1 MTSADGG
8 VVRLRPLRDEDADVI
23 DAAFAAQ
30 GWHKP
35 AGQYARYFA
44 EQNAGERDVLV
55 AEVDGR
61 FAGYL
66 TIVWQSHYPP
76 FRAQAIPEIVDLNVL
91 IAFRRRGIASALLDA
106 AEARIAM
113 RSLRAGI
120 GVGMT
125 GDYGAAQILYV
136 RRGYL
141 PDGRGLAHG
150 GETLQHGDTAVVDD
164 DLVLYLTKPVGT
176 RMAVQT

>member
-1 MTSADGG
+1 MTSFA
-8 VVRLRPLRDEDADVI
+8 RAALTIRTLRHDDPYKIA
-23 DAAFAAQ
+23 AAFAAQ

-35 AGQYARYFA
+35 AAQYVHYFA
-44 EQNAGERDVLV
+44 EQEAGDRSVLV
-55 AEVDGR
+55 AEVGGA

-91 IAFRRRGIASALLDA
+91 SAWQRRGIASALLDA
-106 AEARIAM
+106 AEAQIAA
-113 RSLRAGI
+113 RSAVAGI

-141 PDGRGLAHG
+141 PDGRGLASNGKTVHF
-150 GETLQHGDTAVVDD
+150 GDVIVLDD
-164 DLVLYLTKPVGT
+164 ELALYLTKAVGT
-176 RMAVQT
+176 ETERST